1 MLKEFFLGDKKPQLN
16 QEVLNI
22 LRLIRSENIGN
33 RTFFALIKLF
43 GNAKNALDNIEDF
56 SLRGGRS
63 KPIKIYSQEAVD
75 RELELLTKNNAH
87 LVAYNSN
94 NYSYLLSQINDYPPI
109 LSYKGNIKLLS
120 DPNSIAIVGSRN
132 ASINGRSFT
141 SNIAKKLTEFGYNIV
156 SGLARGI
163 DTAAH
168 VADTSKTIAVIAGGI
183 DNIYPQENHLL
194 YHKIAEEGLIVAELP
209 VGTSPLAQHFPQRNR
224 IISGLSLATVIVEA
238 NLKSGSLI
246 TAKFALEQN
255 REIFAVPGFPLDPR
269 AQGTNKL
276 IKQGAYLLESYEDII
291 HNLPNYNV
299 LKQSLFDSTKDD
311 FKAIENGAQN
321 QINLAMRQEILNLLS
336 ITPIEFDDLLKATD
350 FSLQIVYII
359 LLELELA
366 GKIARHPGNRF
377 SLIF

>member
-1 MLKEFFLGDKKPQLN
+1 MFKELFLGEKKSTYT
-16 QEVLNI
+16 QETLDI
-22 LRLIRSENIGN
+22 LKLARSENVGH

-43 GNAKNALDNIEDF
+43 GNAKSALENIEEF

-63 KPIKIYSQEAVD
+63 KPIKIYTQASVES
-75 RELELLTKNNAH
+75 ELQMLAKNKAH
-87 LVAYNSN
+87 LIAYNSA

-120 DPNSIAIVGSRN
+120 DPNCIAIVGSRN

-141 SNIAKKLTEFGYNIV
+141 SNIAKKMIEMGYNIV

-168 VADTSKTIAVIAGGI
+168 LVDISKTIAVIAGGI
-183 DNIYPQENHLL
+183 DNIYPQENHRL
-194 YHKIAEEGLIVAELP
+194 YQKIAEEGLIIAELP

-224 IISGLSLATVIVEA
+224 IISGLSLATIVVEA

-255 REIFAVPGFPLDPR
+255 REVFAVPGFPLDPR

-276 IKQGAYLLESYEDII
+276 IKQGAHLLESYEDIVD
-291 HNLPNYNV
+291 NLPNYNS
-299 LKQSLFDSTKDD
+299 LKQSIYDSSNDN
-311 FKAIENGAQN
+311 FKTIESKELHKTDNS
-321 QINLAMRQEILNLLS
+321 MRQEIMALLS
-336 ITPIEFDDLLKATD
+336 VTPIGLEDLLKATD
-350 FSLQIVYII
+350 FSMQIIYII

-366 GKIARHPGNRF
+366 GKIIRHSGNRF